1 MSPANGGA
9 VVTFLQDECKSFPE
23 ELEDAYWDVTFTFIS
38 AIMV

>member
-1 MSPANGGA
+1 MSPAPNF
-9 VVTFLQDECKSFPE
+9 VVTYLQDECKSFPE